1 MGAFKKRKIASN
13 SKHVKNRPPQSKT
26 AASLSSTK
34 LNKWRSMMSST
45 TKFEKKP
52 HVAAERFDTSMCVL
66 QLIPAAYVNM

>member
-1 MGAFKKRKIASN
+1 
-13 SKHVKNRPPQSKT
+13 
-26 AASLSSTK
+26 
-34 LNKWRSMMSST
+34 MSST